1 MPDINLK
8 KKKSKNVEGVE
19 EGLIGESIGKA
30 GRTVWMK
37 SPYCT
42 PEKSKSRFKEAKER
56 DSYSALEIG

>member
-1 MPDINLK
+1 M
-8 KKKSKNVEGVE
+8 EGVE

-42 PEKSKSRFKEAKER
+42 PEKSKSRFKEAEER